1 MSQPLNGA
9 IVAPKKELLRGIVI
23 AASVA
28 TVLLFAAVLPA
39 EYGIDPLGVGRVL
52 GLTKLHTPGS
62 SSPVVTAAPAAPAA
76 AMASAPATVGPAIA
90 TNGSTV
96 SAKGEQRQLTI
107 ASAQTVAYR
116 ADVQEIILPPNKGV
130 EVKTT
135 LAKGATLIYTWKTK
149 GGQLVNH
156 DFHGEPV
163 DAGKDEFESFILEK
177 GISQS
182 RGSLVAPFS
191 GVHGWYWKNLSS
203 EPVTIMLSSSG
214 FYTDIYKK

>member
-9 IVAPKKELLRGIVI
+9 IVAPKKELLQGIVI

-28 TVLLFAAVLPA
+28 TVLLFTAVLPA
-39 EYGIDPLGVGRVL
+39 EYGIDPLGVGRML
-52 GLTKLHTPGS
+52 GLTKLHAPGPS
-62 SSPVVTAAPAAPAA
+62 GPVVAAAPAASIAG
-76 AMASAPATVGPAIA
+76 APATVGPAIA
-90 TNGSTV
+90 TKGSTV
-96 SAKGEQRQLTI
+96 SAKGEQRQMTI
-107 ASAQTVAYR
+107 ASAQTVEYR
-116 ADVQEIILPPNKGV
+116 ADVQEIVLPPNKGV

-214 FYTDIYKK
+214 FYKEIYKK

>member
-9 IVAPKKELLRGIVI
+9 IMAPKKELLRGIVI
-23 AASVA
+23 AACVA
-28 TVLLFAAVLPA
+28 TVLLFTAVLPA

-52 GLTKLHTPGS
+52 GLTKLHTPGPA
-62 SSPVVTAAPAAPAA
+62 SPAVAAAPAA
-76 AMASAPATVGPAIA
+76 ALAGAPATTAPAIV
-90 TNGSTV
+90 TKGSTV
-96 SAKGEQRQLTI
+96 SAKGEQRQMTI

-116 ADVQEIILPPNKGV
+116 ADVQEIVLPPNKGV

-214 FYTDIYKK
+214 FYKEIYKK